1 MVITLIGYRG
11 SGKSAVA
18 RLLATALNLPWIDSD
33 DVIEERTGRSIREIF
48 AEHGEAEFRRLE
60 QSVIHEITRQQ
71 SLVIATGGGTILAE
85 NNRRCMKAAGP
96 VVWLQASVAILAE
109 RIQQDETT
117 GDRRPS
123 LTGQSVAEEVE
134 SVLASRL
141 TQYQDAAT
149 IVVDTDGLSLQ
160 QVADEIRRQLLATGE
175 SL

>member
-96 VVWLQASVAILAE
+96 VVWLQASVANLAE